1 MKEKIA
7 LILTEE
13 EAKTIM
19 IALRVLKEMSN
30 LVSGDSE
37 VENLI
42 RSHLNVSEVS
52 PTIWTDLS
60 KEAQRLDE
68 KLVKVVNVSG

>member
-1 MKEKIA
+1 
-7 LILTEE
+7 
-13 EAKTIM
+13 M

>member
-1 MKEKIA
+1 LKEKIA